1 MRAHARGL
9 PSRAR
14 ACALVMGLSVLAL
27 VLTPCPVA
35 RAGEP
40 GRVTDLQT
48 WPLQGV
54 PGKEVAMFT
63 VVYEPGGTDPVHRHD
78 ASAFVYVLEGTIE
91 MQIAGGEKVTLRP
104 GQIFYEPPDGI
115 HLVSRNPSDTEPAR
129 FLVVLVKNEG
139 APLLVPVER

>member
-1 MRAHARGL
+1 MRTHARA
-9 PSRAR
+9 SVRRAL
-14 ACALVMGLSVLAL
+14 AGALGIALSALAL
-27 VLTPCPVA
+27 APCPVA

-48 WPLQGV
+48 WPLAGV

-104 GQIFYEPPDGI
+104 GQTFYEPPDGV
-115 HLVSRNPSDTEPAR
+115 HLVGRNVSDTEPAR